1 MKKFSISEAIKFGWE
16 VFKKKPWF
24 LIGVIL
30 VIFFINSIPNTIT
43 EQLRSDDYSLI
54 LALIGLAFWILNM
67 LVSLGGIKIS
77 LALTDGKKAEFADL
91 FNGYSLLINFIL
103 ASILY
108 ALIVVFGMVLLIV
121 PGIIFAIMFH
131 FYSYL
136 IVDKNMSPVDAL
148 KESKKLTSGSKWQLF
163 LFGLVLLLLN
173 VAGVLAL
180 LVGLL
185 ITVPVTMIAYAYV
198 FRKLQGTTP
207 TVAV

>member
-16 VFKKKPWF
+16 VFKKNPWF
-24 LIGVIL
+24 LIGIIL
-30 VIFFINSIPNTIT
+30 VIFFINSVPNIISD
-43 EQLRSDDYSLI
+43 QLRSDDNSMI
-54 LALIGLAFWILNM
+54 LAIIGLAFWILNM

-91 FNGYSLLINFIL
+91 FNGYNLLISFIL

-108 ALIVVFGMVLLIV
+108 AVIVIFGVILLIV

-136 IVDKNMSPVDAL
+136 IVDKKMSPIEAL

-163 LFGLVLLLLN
+163 LFGLVLGLLN
-173 VAGVLAL
+173 IAGILAL
-180 LVGLL
+180 FVGLL

-207 TVAV
+207 TFAK